1 MSLDQFVAM
10 YLDWIN
16 NFLSIECFAEHY
28 EISVEDAKKV
38 IDTGRSIDKMKF
50 DKVFY

>member
-16 NFLSIECFAEHY
+16 NFTTVDCFAEHY
-28 EISVEDAKKV
+28 QISVADAQKV
-38 IDTGRSIDKMKF
+38 IDTGRMIRTMKF
-50 DKVFY
+50 DYFCY